1 MRSANPTRSSG
12 HRSFIAVR
20 ILRSLLITLFALVL
34 PSLALAEPSI
44 GPAPGEAAASGASGS
59 LTLPHDVPVVLP
71 AGVTIPPV
79 PAGFQR
85 VDHGWLTVSYPPAA
99 APRVEPLLRDADA
112 IKAALMDS
120 FGQPILSHVEV
131 RVAPTFDEMAQLA
144 PVGAPPPAYA
154 SGVAYTQLRL
164 VLLTLMAPRG
174 AEAVNLDEVF
184 RHELAHVALEDALG
198 GQSVPL
204 WFNEGLAMHES
215 GELIA
220 QRMKTLWSATLSGTL
235 HPLADLDKRFP
246 ADPFQVQIA
255 YAQSA
260 DFVRFM
266 LRDSDRA
273 RFHAMISRVRS
284 GQPFDRAVRDAY
296 GSDLRKLEFQWRS
309 DLEHRYSVI
318 PIITGGTALWV
329 LIVGGLGWAY
339 VRRRRR
345 AKAVMARWEREEA
358 LEDALRAQL
367 LADEDPPHVPEGLLR
382 PTKVEHDGRWHT
394 LH

>member
-1 MRSANPTRSSG
+1 MSRYAG
-12 HRSFIAVR
+12 
-20 ILRSLLITLFALVL
+20 
-34 PSLALAEPSI
+34 LA
-44 GPAPGEAAASGASGS
+44 GAD
-59 LTLPHDVPVVLP
+59 T
-71 AGVTIPPV
+71 
-79 PAGFQR
+79 
-85 VDHGWLTVSYPPAA
+85 
-99 APRVEPLLRDADA
+99 
-112 IKAALMDS
+112 
-120 FGQPILSHVEV
+120 
-131 RVAPTFDEMAQLA
+131 QLA

-164 VLLTLMAPRG
+164 VPLTLMAPRG

-329 LIVGGLGWAY
+329 LIVGGLPRLGHDPFTWLVAALS
-339 VRRRRR
+339 RRY
-345 AKAVMARWEREEA
+345 
-358 LEDALRAQL
+358 DADPA
-367 LADEDPPHVPEGLLR
+367 DPPPHPASAP
-382 PTKVEHDGRWHT
+382 PTTPGGTQHA
-394 LH
+394 

>member
-1 MRSANPTRSSG
+1 
-12 HRSFIAVR
+12 
-20 ILRSLLITLFALVL
+20 
-34 PSLALAEPSI
+34 
-44 GPAPGEAAASGASGS
+44 
-59 LTLPHDVPVVLP
+59 
-71 AGVTIPPV
+71 
-79 PAGFQR
+79 
-85 VDHGWLTVSYPPAA
+85 
-99 APRVEPLLRDADA
+99 
-112 IKAALMDS
+112 
-120 FGQPILSHVEV
+120 
-131 RVAPTFDEMAQLA
+131 
-144 PVGAPPPAYA
+144 
-154 SGVAYTQLRL
+154 
-164 VLLTLMAPRG
+164 
-174 AEAVNLDEVF
+174 
-184 RHELAHVALEDALG
+184 
-198 GQSVPL
+198 
-204 WFNEGLAMHES
+204 MHES